1 MSPHRCASGRMGS
14 CHEVGLP
21 VGAATMGAMGNR
33 SEYLDS
39 RILDAELAIRRLYG
53 LQVDQRSITVR
64 SGASV
69 RVLSTGEGPPV
80 LLLHGAT
87 MTAAAWAPL
96 MAALGGFRLH
106 AVELP
111 GHGLSDAGD
120 YRTGGLRP
128 FAQSLLLDVVTDLVD
143 SPIPMIGNSLGAMFA
158 LWFAADHPELVTT
171 VISIGTPA
179 IALPGTVVRMPLAL
193 LNLPVVGRA
202 SLRFPLPRLA
212 YKWVLR
218 AGLGT
223 DASAAMPACLL
234 DELRLSARR
243 NATSLA
249 QLNRAM
255 NRFTQPRVEN
265 VMTAKELRKVVCR
278 PLFIWGSEDCYL
290 GIDQARKWV
299 AASDGARIQ
308 ETPGG
313 HAPWIADPHGLA
325 DIIAAHLR
333 HESDQC

>member
-1 MSPHRCASGRMGS
+1 M
-14 CHEVGLP
+14 
-21 VGAATMGAMGNR
+21 
-33 SEYLDS
+33 
-39 RILDAELAIRRLYG
+39 
-53 LQVDQRSITVR
+53 
-64 SGASV
+64 
-69 RVLSTGEGPPV
+69 

-96 MAALGGFRLH
+96 MAALGGFRLR

-158 LWFAADHPELVTT
+158 LWFAADHPELVKT

-202 SLRFPLPRLA
+202 SLRFPLPRIA
-212 YKWVLR
+212 YQWVLR

-223 DASAAMPACLL
+223 DASAAMPA
-234 DELRLSARR
+234 
-243 NATSLA
+243 
-249 QLNRAM
+249 
-255 NRFTQPRVEN
+255 
-265 VMTAKELRKVVCR
+265 
-278 PLFIWGSEDCYL
+278 EDCYL

-299 AASDGARIQ
+299 AASDGARLQ

-313 HAPWIADPHGLA
+313 HAPWIADPYGLA

-333 HESDQC
+333 HESVQC